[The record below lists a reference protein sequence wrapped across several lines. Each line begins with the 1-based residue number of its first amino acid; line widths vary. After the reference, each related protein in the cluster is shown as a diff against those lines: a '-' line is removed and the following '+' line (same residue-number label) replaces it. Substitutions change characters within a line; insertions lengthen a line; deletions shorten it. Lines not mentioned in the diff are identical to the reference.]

1 MAKPKRKFSMDA
13 PIYKDSHEGGKIT
26 GLKTPSA
33 PRESAKRKFQMEG
46 PDLSGGGWVKNK

>member
-13 PIYKDSHEGGKIT
+13 PIYKGSHEGGKIT